1 MKPALIFVMG
11 IFLMACASKQAQEIA
26 FPTVCKAE
34 DDHKYYAVTGYL
46 TDDGSV
52 FCSNTGGRMECGFT
66 LFEKPDGGAKLSSY
80 IAQGSGSNSVEKFES
95 GYKKSD
101 IKIHDASGALVNL
114 GDKVKLTGEYQA
126 LPDGSHCFL
135 EVDKI
140 EKQ

>member
-1 MKPALIFVMG
+1 MKPALIFLVG
-11 IFLMACASKQAQEIA
+11 ILLAACAGKQAEQIA

-34 DDHKYYAVTGYL
+34 DDHKYYAITGYL

-52 FCSNTGGRMECGFT
+52 FCSSTSGRLECGFT
-66 LFEKPDGGAKLSSY
+66 LTETQGGGAKLSSY

-101 IKIHDASGALVNL
+101 IKIHDASGALINL
-114 GDKVKLTGEYQA
+114 GDKVKLTGDYNA
-126 LPDGSHCFL
+126 VPDGSHCFL